1 MTEKKPHK
9 GEDPPMK
16 PGADETP
23 ADETTSVTQAG
34 GEAAAAAAGEAGEA
48 VQAAGDEAEKT
59 ADKTAV
65 TKAADA
71 TAVTTAVGAEAEK
84 TAAGPVAVAVA
95 APAPRRRGGRLH
107 TVLIA
112 VLLVLS
118 CLAVVI
124 TGVTWWAHYTT
135 LNTSGYMKIVGPIGK
150 DPAAIK
156 SLSEYI
162 TTQVVTATDLQARAE
177 AVLPEQAKFLAGPL
191 TAQVQTFIQKETY
204 KLLSTDKAYQIWY
217 KVNEVA
223 HDKVVGLLRG
233 QNTLTYVKGSDV
245 KLNVLPLI
253 SEALV
258 WLEGKLPGALS
269 SRINVPVIDP
279 ATPPE
284 QAIQQVSDWS
294 GKALPADFGQI
305 TLLESDALGPA
316 QTAISIFDKLMW
328 ILPLIVAILVALTIW
343 LSHKRRTT
351 IIVLGI
357 GVAVALIITHVVV
370 NKATEALINSLEIG
384 TTRNLVGDVINASLD
399 PLTTLTIWIVV
410 VAAVVA
416 VVAWFVGRRDLRHA
430 LAYAGRAT
438 ASKADEVAKSD
449 TATTR
454 WMRHNTGLLRVVGLV
469 VLLILLLVSASSWT
483 WIIVLLILL
492 ALYQVAVSY
501 VAGEWPFPE
510 RAPHETAE

>member
-1 MTEKKPHK
+1 MTGGDAAGLRGGAMTQKNAGK
-9 GEDPPMK
+9 GEDPSAK
-16 PGADETP
+16 GGADEPPTG
-23 ADETTSVTQAG
+23 ETTAVTQAG
-34 GEAAAAAAGEAGEA
+34 GEAE
-48 VQAAGDEAEKT
+48 QAAEQ
-59 ADKTAV
+59 
-65 TKAADA
+65 
-71 TAVTTAVGAEAEK
+71 TAVTTA
-84 TAAGPVAVAVA
+84 AAGKTEDKA
-95 APAPRRRGGRLH
+95 AAADVVVVTAKRRRGGRFH
-107 TVLIA
+107 MVLIA
-112 VLLVLS
+112 ILVVLS
-118 CLAVVI
+118 CLAIVV

-135 LNTSGYMKIVGPIGK
+135 LNTAGYMKIVGPIGK
-150 DPAAIK
+150 DPAAIQ

-162 TTQVVTATDLQARAE
+162 TTQVITATDLQARAQ
-177 AVLPEQAKFLAGPL
+177 AALPAQAQFLAGPI
-191 TAQVQTFIQKETY
+191 TAQVESFIQKQTY

-223 HDKVVGLLRG
+223 HEKVVGLLRG
-233 QNTLTYVKGSDV
+233 ENTLTYIKGSDV

-253 SEALV
+253 SQALV

-279 ATPPE
+279 TTPPD
-284 QAIQQVSDWS
+284 QAIQQVSQWS
-294 GKALPADFGQI
+294 GKTLPADFGQI
-305 TLLESDALGPA
+305 TLLKSDSLGPA

-370 NKATEALINSLEIG
+370 KRATAAVIDHLQAGTVKSLA
-384 TTRNLVGDVINASLD
+384 GDVINASLG
-399 PLTTLTIWIVV
+399 PLTRLTVWIVV
-410 VAAVVA
+410 IAAVVA
-416 VVAWFVGRRDLRHA
+416 VIAWIVGRRDLQA
-430 LAYAGRAT
+430 LVINAGKAG

-449 TATTR
+449 SR
-454 WMRHNTGLLRVVGLV
+454 SILWMRRNVALLRVIGLV
-469 VLLILLLVSASSWT
+469 ALLILLLVSASSWT

-510 RAPHETAE
+510 RAPHEAAE